1 MKRCYTRR
9 RVDNATLF
17 FSFLSFSNVLRSH
30 EHLQPRRHSIVQ
42 RERKDRDTDIQQ
54 SGRSRVPIQ
63 SRNEVDPL
71 YKYTWR
77 KKKKKKKRKQNL
89 VVARKPFGPF
99 SSGLESCSCLHA
111 RIHCFLDGWSDITL
125 LNFEISSRYWV
136 AHNGGEGTRLLLCQ
150 RNTATLSCAPFQN
163 KLSHTYRET
172 LFKTASELCCR
183 EDRTESEQIGSERRG
198 RKIKGEGREKEGGTE
213 LSSMVCEL

>member
-1 MKRCYTRR
+1 MEWIIRKILFIRHRWMKRCYTRR

-17 FSFLSFSNVLRSH
+17 FFFLSFSNVLRSH

-77 KKKKKKKRKQNL
+77 KKKRKRKENRISL
-89 VVARKPFGPF
+89 LRGNPLARFPPDWNRVAV
-99 SSGLESCSCLHA
+99 
-111 RIHCFLDGWSDITL
+111 
-125 LNFEISSRYWV
+125 Y
-136 AHNGGEGTRLLLCQ
+136 TRE
-150 RNTATLSCAPFQN
+150 
-163 KLSHTYRET
+163 Y
-172 LFKTASELCCR
+172 TASS
-183 EDRTESEQIGSERRG
+183 TVG
-198 RKIKGEGREKEGGTE
+198 RI
-213 LSSMVCEL
+213 